1 MLAFSTLIA
10 VYQYSLCD
18 YTGSLFP
25 DVLTFISSVFSMTF
39 NFYKLS
45 FAEYIEGIQNGPNM
59 FQIRVEDGSPGTKLK
74 FLALYYLDL
83 FFFIFKILLQY
94 VL

>member
-45 FAEYIEGIQNGPNM
+45 FVEYIEGIQNGPNM
-59 FQIRVEDGSPGTKLK
+59 FQIRVEDGSPG
-74 FLALYYLDL
+74 
-83 FFFIFKILLQY
+83 QN
-94 VL
+94 